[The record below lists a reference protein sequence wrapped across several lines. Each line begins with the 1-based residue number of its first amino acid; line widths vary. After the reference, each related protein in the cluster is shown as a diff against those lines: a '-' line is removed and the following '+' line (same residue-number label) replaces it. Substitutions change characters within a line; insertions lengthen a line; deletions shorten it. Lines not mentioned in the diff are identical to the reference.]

1 MNENSSSSSISWTGT
16 KQRVGFGGATKPAPY
31 YIQSGKSTRSAF
43 ALSEKNQNED
53 ISERFGGGWG
63 IMVVGFLLDQR
74 KPGSHSN

>member
-16 KQRVGFGGATKPAPY
+16 KQRVGLGGLQSQPY

-53 ISERFGGGWG
+53 ISGCFGGGWG